1 MVETITT
8 RDGLIIAVG
17 TSKEVSAFEDPAT
30 NFVDLDRKVVVPGF
44 IDTHSCLVGVGT
56 QSLAANLLPTPDGP
70 VNTIE
75 DLQNNLPDFLN
86 TSHVTR
92 DYKVAIGFNYDD
104 SQLTEIRRPNRHD
117 LDAVTTKCQLWQCIN
132 PGI

>member
-1 MVETITT
+1 M
-8 RDGLIIAVG
+8 IIAVG
-17 TSKEVSAFEDPAT
+17 TSKEVSDFEDPAT

-44 IDTHSCLVGVGT
+44 IDAHSYFAGAGT
-56 QSLAANLLPTPDGP
+56 QSIVANLLPSPDGP

-86 TSHVTR
+86 SSPVAR
-92 DYKVAIGFNYDD
+92 DYKVVIGFNYDN
-104 SQLTEIRRPNRHD
+104 SQLTEKRHPNRHD